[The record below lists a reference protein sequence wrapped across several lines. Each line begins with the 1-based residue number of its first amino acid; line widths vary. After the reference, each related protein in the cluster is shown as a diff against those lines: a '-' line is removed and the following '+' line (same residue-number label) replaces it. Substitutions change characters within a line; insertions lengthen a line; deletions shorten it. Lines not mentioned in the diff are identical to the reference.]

1 MKNKVLEIKFNT
13 TPKVRVRVIN
23 KGDSKEI
30 TKEKKDLPFKLDNDV
45 IVTVF
50 CDGDNLPAKFSFLI
64 KKDYVWN
71 GADIPRLLWRVIGA
85 SKDNDFLVA
94 SMVHDYMLEYKS
106 LIFNEVL
113 EGLLPVSDYRLLTSL
128 IFRQLL
134 KDSDIWVVKANI
146 MSWCVD
152 TFQKTI
158 NSGAWRIK

>member
-1 MKNKVLEIKFNT
+1 MKNRVLEIKFNT
-13 TPKVRVRVIN
+13 APKVRLRVIN
-23 KGDSKEI
+23 KGDPKKL
-30 TKEKKDLPFKLDNDV
+30 TKAKKDFPFKLDNDV
-45 IVTVF
+45 IVTIF
-50 CDGDNLPAKFSFLI
+50 CEGNDLPEKFSFLI

-113 EGLLPVSDYRLLTSL
+113 GGRLPVADYRLLTSL

-134 KDSDIWVVKANI
+134 KDSDIWVAKANI

-158 NSGAWRIK
+158 NRGAWKL